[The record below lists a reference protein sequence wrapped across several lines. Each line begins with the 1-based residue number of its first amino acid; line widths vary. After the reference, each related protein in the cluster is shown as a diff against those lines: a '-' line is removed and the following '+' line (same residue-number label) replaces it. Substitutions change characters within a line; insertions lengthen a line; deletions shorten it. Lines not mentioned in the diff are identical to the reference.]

1 MIEIKV
7 LDKSS
12 VDKEELLKL
21 TKNQKRNELG
31 RELDVKENEG
41 CEKLTNWLIDS
52 FLTMN
57 FLAYEND
64 ELIGWLGAA
73 EVVPPTILLY
83 ENHPIIKTNGEKKQI
98 AKKLLQKSFEYAT
111 KKKIANIRVFVD
123 VPEAKKKRFLELEQ
137 YYLHAGMKQTHT
149 VLCMENKLSTDK
161 LKGIVINSEYHI
173 ESPNSQTPESLKNC
187 YDKIFTKSFDNFTN
201 SLDDEERK
209 FWNTIASRNFNDASI
224 VIKKDNEVVAL
235 ILAVDYGDN
244 MELGPIGVVS
254 NHRGKKLGK
263 VLMEECLSRLIKM
276 EKTNVYLEVDQT
288 NTPAINL
295 YESFGF
301 GEVSKK
307 HGFLYKIIAKN

>member
-21 TKNQKRNELG
+21 TKYQKRNELG
-31 RELDVKENEG
+31 KELDAKENEG

-244 MELGPIGVVS
+244 MELGPIGVVQ

-276 EKTNVYLEVDQT
+276 EKIDSYLEVDQT

-295 YESFGF
+295 YETFGF
-301 GEVSKK
+301 REVSKK
-307 HGFLYKIIAKN
+307 HGFLYRIGFD